1 MTQTGTKTL
10 PERLDEL
17 CQALDELHLSDM
29 KAALQDELVRDGSEP
44 WLERLWRLVD
54 AQRRGRQERAIARRI
69 HEAAFPATKTLDT
82 FDFDFQTG
90 VDKDQVLHL
99 ATLDWL
105 KRRKSI
111 LLGGMSGTGKSHLAI
126 ALGHLACVHGFRVRY
141 TTSAAL
147 LTDLHIAHATDHLQ
161 QAIKRFVRCDLLV
174 LDEVGL
180 DRPERQAHKTDDASL
195 LYKVVAARYE
205 ADRSCIITTNI
216 EWQAWGTYLGDDI
229 ATAAILDRLVH
240 HSFSINIVGP
250 SWRAREH
257 ERLNKKVGH

>member
-1 MTQTGTKTL
+1 MTKTPTRTP
-10 PERLDEL
+10 PELLDAL
-17 CQALDELHLSDM
+17 RQALDDLHLPDM
-29 KAALQDELVRDGSEP
+29 KAALEEELLRDANEP
-44 WLERLWRLVD
+44 WLDRLWRIVD
-54 AQRRGRQERAIARRI
+54 AQRRARQERAIARRI
-69 HEAAFPATKTLDT
+69 HEAGFPASKTLDG

-90 VDKDQVLHL
+90 VDKDQILHL

-105 KRRKSI
+105 QRRKSI
-111 LLGGMSGTGKSHLAI
+111 LLAGMSGTGKSHLAI
-126 ALGHLACVHGFRVRY
+126 ALGHLACVHGYRVRY
-141 TTSAAL
+141 ATSAAL
-147 LTDLHIAHATDHLQ
+147 LTQLHIAHATGDLQ
-161 QAIKRFVRCDLLV
+161 RAIKPFARCDLLV

-180 DRPERQAHKTDDASL
+180 DRPERQLTKADDASL

-216 EWQAWGTYLGDDI
+216 EWQAWGAYLGDDI

-257 ERLNKKVGH
+257 ERLNKPVGE